1 VAVTRW
7 AIICFF
13 AGVTAGFVGI
23 DARAT
28 YGARVSADEPQ
39 YLLTAISLG
48 EDFNLDISDELEAQ
62 RYLPFHEIRVDQQTI
77 DMNSEGQRI
86 SPHDPLLPLVLA
98 GPMRLGGWVAAK
110 ATLAVMLGLV
120 AAITHRLASRRFG
133 VDPRIAGL
141 VVIAF
146 FVSSPLAAYGSQ
158 IYPATLAALCVVV
171 ATMGTTGV
179 LQGGR
184 TALAVLA
191 VLALPW
197 LSVKYVPLASV
208 FAVALLVRHLSAA
221 HIRKLAAIVGVFAV
235 ASITYAVVHRQIW
248 GGWTVYSSGDHFVDG
263 EFLVVGNNP
272 NYIARSNRL
281 VGLLVDRYF
290 GIAAWAPAYLLA
302 PAGLTALFLHRKRRK
317 WFSSS
322 DSTVL
327 LSAIAVCW
335 AVATWVALTMHGWW
349 WPGRQIVPVL
359 PLVVIGIAVLVER
372 FRFLLWPM
380 MAAGLWG
387 LVNWVWIATEA
398 STDRRALIVDHED
411 TANPLFQL
419 WSRLLPDHRIDALA
433 DQLMTLAW
441 VAVLLVPPLIVVRAN
456 RLLNEQS
463 HGCSHVNS
471 EVVK

>member
-1 VAVTRW
+1 MRW
-7 AIICFF
+7 ALICFL
-13 AGVTAGFVGI
+13 AAVAAGFVGI

-48 EDFNLDISDELEAQ
+48 EDFDLDISDELEDQ
-62 RYLPFHEIRVDQQTI
+62 RYLPFHEITVDQQTI
-77 DMNSEGQRI
+77 DLNSDGQRI

-98 GPMRLGGWVAAK
+98 GPMRIGGWVAAK
-110 ATLAVMLGLV
+110 ATLAIMLGFV
-120 AAITHRLASRRFG
+120 AAITHFLASKRFG

-141 VVIAF
+141 VVVGF
-146 FVSSPLAAYGSQ
+146 FVSSPLATYGSQ

-171 ATMGTTGV
+171 AAIGTTGV

-184 TALAVLA
+184 TVLAVLA

-208 FAVALLVRHLSAA
+208 FAVALLVRHFSTA
-221 HIRKLAAIVGVFAV
+221 HIRKLATIVGVFAV

-263 EFLVVGNNP
+263 EFLVVGSNP

-302 PAGLTALFLHRKRRK
+302 PAGLTALFLHRKKHK

-359 PLVVIGIAVLVER
+359 PLIVIGTAVLVER

-419 WSRLLPDHRIDALA
+419 WSRLLPDHRVDALA

-441 VAVLLVPPLIVVRAN
+441 VAVLLIPTLFVARAN
-456 RLLNEQS
+456 RRLIRPS
-463 HGCSHVNS
+463 HCCSRVHS

>member
-1 VAVTRW
+1 MTRW

-48 EDFNLDISDELEAQ
+48 EDFNLDISDELEDQ

-141 VVIAF
+141 VVVAF
-146 FVSSPLAAYGSQ
+146 FVSSPLAPYGSQ

-171 ATMGTTGV
+171 AAVGTTGV

-208 FAVALLVRHLSAA
+208 FAVALFVRHFSTA
-221 HIRKLAAIVGVFAV
+221 HSRKLAAIIGVFAV
-235 ASITYAVVHRQIW
+235 A
-248 GGWTVYSSGDHFVDG
+248 
-263 EFLVVGNNP
+263 
-272 NYIARSNRL
+272 
-281 VGLLVDRYF
+281 
-290 GIAAWAPAYLLA
+290 GI
-302 PAGLTALFLHRKRRK
+302 
-317 WFSSS
+317 
-322 DSTVL
+322 
-327 LSAIAVCW
+327 
-335 AVATWVALTMHGWW
+335 
-349 WPGRQIVPVL
+349 
-359 PLVVIGIAVLVER
+359 
-372 FRFLLWPM
+372 
-380 MAAGLWG
+380 
-387 LVNWVWIATEA
+387 N
-398 STDRRALIVDHED
+398 
-411 TANPLFQL
+411 
-419 WSRLLPDHRIDALA
+419 
-433 DQLMTLAW
+433 
-441 VAVLLVPPLIVVRAN
+441 
-456 RLLNEQS
+456 
-463 HGCSHVNS
+463 
-471 EVVK
+471 

>member
-1 VAVTRW
+1 MTRW

-48 EDFNLDISDELEAQ
+48 EDFNLDISDELEDQ

-141 VVIAF
+141 VVVAF
-146 FVSSPLAAYGSQ
+146 FVSSPLASYGSQ

-171 ATMGTTGV
+171 AAVGTTGV

-208 FAVALLVRHLSAA
+208 FAVALLVRHFSTA
-221 HIRKLAAIVGVFAV
+221 HSRKLAAIIGVFAV
-235 ASITYAVVHRQIW
+235 AGITYAVVHRRIW

-263 EFLVVGNNP
+263 EFLVVGSNP

-302 PAGLTALFLHRKRRK
+302 PAGLTALFLHRKRRR
-317 WFSSS
+317 WFSSF

-327 LSAIAVCW
+327 LSAVAVGW

-359 PLVVIGIAVLVER
+359 PLIVIGIAVLVER

-441 VAVLLVPPLIVVRAN
+441 VAVLLIPTLFVVRAN
-456 RLLNEQS
+456 RRLIRPS
-463 HGCSHVNS
+463 HCCSHVNS

>member
-1 VAVTRW
+1 MRW
-7 AIICFF
+7 ALICFL
-13 AGVTAGFVGI
+13 AAVAAGFVGI

-48 EDFNLDISDELEAQ
+48 EDFDLDISDELEDQ
-62 RYLPFHEIRVDQQTI
+62 RYLPFHEITVDQQTI
-77 DMNSEGQRI
+77 DLNSDGQRI

-98 GPMRLGGWVAAK
+98 GPMRIGGWVAAK
-110 ATLAVMLGLV
+110 ATLAIMLGFV
-120 AAITHRLASRRFG
+120 AAITHFLASKRFG

-141 VVIAF
+141 VVVGF
-146 FVSSPLAAYGSQ
+146 FVSSPLATYGSQ

-171 ATMGTTGV
+171 AAIGTTGV

-184 TALAVLA
+184 TVLAVLA

-208 FAVALLVRHLSAA
+208 FAVALLVRHFSTA
-221 HIRKLAAIVGVFAV
+221 HIRKLATIVGVFAV

-263 EFLVVGNNP
+263 EFLVVGSNP

-302 PAGLTALFLHRKRRK
+302 PAGLTALFLHRKKHK

-327 LSAIAVCW
+327 LSAVAVGW

-349 WPGRQIVPVL
+349 WPGRRIVPVL
-359 PLVVIGIAVLVER
+359 PLIVIGTAVLVER

-419 WSRLLPDHRIDALA
+419 WSRLLPDHRVDALA

-441 VAVLLVPPLIVVRAN
+441 VAVLLIPTLFVARAN
-456 RLLNEQS
+456 RRLIRPS
-463 HGCSHVNS
+463 HCCSRVNS